1 MAFVAATTLVTLHRR
16 PPQPRRVA
24 AMAASPAPRGGD
36 GGLPRTAW
44 VAAPATAATAARA
57 AARVGSG
64 SRRSAAVVGPPA
76 TATAPEREAVD
87 EAALRAADIQEALAD
102 LAELRC
108 RVMQG
113 EERLGSPATVR
124 CCSKTGLAGGVAKGA
139 FWERVPHVLFTAAC
153 EVECMVR

>member
-44 VAAPATAATAARA
+44 VAAPATA
-57 AARVGSG
+57 
-64 SRRSAAVVGPPA
+64 
-76 TATAPEREAVD
+76 TAPEREAVD

-113 EERLGSPATVR
+113 EERLGSPATE
-124 CCSKTGLAGGVAKGA
+124 AGAARRLRAMDALTASLEAELGA
-139 FWERVPHVLFTAAC
+139 LEFAR
-153 EVECMVR
+153 